1 MNINMYMIQ
10 GQEITLT
17 FNIHIPSLTQL
28 VVRIYQLSGHRLQEF
43 LKNPLFSL
51 FTREKP
57 VTKFDLAVK

>member
-28 VVRIYQLSGHRLQEF
+28 VVCICQLSGHRLQEF

-51 FTREKP
+51 SNREKP
-57 VTKFDLAVK
+57 VTKFDLAIK